1 MLHDFEESYLA
12 QVEDDNYD
20 PAIQAKPADPK
31 FSAMQ
36 AQINVLQAEVQKLEQ
51 DRSASSTRGNSSS
64 DRGGTA
70 GNGSSSNGNGCYTCG
85 ITSHQQRNCP
95 TYKSKQAQEKS
106 GLSVEDWKKL
116 NELIKEKTP
125 LLPPRASIKDD
136 DVFTI
141 ELNGKDEASYCR
153 HCNRYTK
160 GATKH
165 STKEHRGR
173 QRFPYDPNAA
183 TTAPAPTPAPA
194 PAGAAACVA
203 QVSPQATRS
212 VGFDLSNIPTVDSGS
227 LFRACPETMYD
238 FGSMT
243 SRVDEDTEVEISAA
257 GSNNGGFLSFIG
269 DDYFPWLK
277 D

>member
-51 DRSASSTRGNSSS
+51 DRSASSTRGNSNS
-64 DRGGTA
+64 DRAGSA
-70 GNGSSSNGNGCYTCG
+70 GNGSNGNGCYTCG
-85 ITSHQQRNCP
+85 STGHQQRNCP
-95 TYKSKQAQEKS
+95 TYKSQQAQEKS

-116 NELIKEKTP
+116 TELIKEKTP

-141 ELNGKDEASYCR
+141 DLNGQMEATYCR

-165 STKEHRGR
+165 NTKEHRGR
-173 QRFPYDPNAA
+173 NRFPYDPNAA
-183 TTAPAPTPAPA
+183 ATAPA

-203 QVSPQATRS
+203 QLSPQATRS
-212 VGFDLSNIPTVDSGS
+212 VGFDLSDIPTVDSGS

-243 SRVDEDTEVEISAA
+243 SRIDEDTEVEISAA
-257 GSNNGGFLSFIG
+257 DSNNGGFLSFIG
-269 DDYFPWLK
+269 EDYFPWLK
-277 D
+277 G